1 MQIYTHPATDLQRK
15 VAMKTFCYRIKDES
29 GIHAR
34 PAGMIVR
41 LAEKFESNTKIEKDG
56 MSVDLKKLLSVM
68 QLGVLCNETVKIT
81 IEGTDEEDAFRNI
94 KSFFEENL

>member
-1 MQIYTHPATDLQRK
+1 MLIFPHPATDLQRK

-29 GIHAR
+29 GIHVR

-56 MSVDLKKLLSVM
+56 VSVDLKKLLSVM